1 MIRRLFFASIVWG
14 ALLGMAVAEESV
26 SDSTG
31 VFETRHYTALEL
43 PQKMWNALVY
53 PIGEFTIYAEHSE
66 LPQRVRNWFTN
77 EDRTFGLF
85 PYGQLGGETGTGI
98 GFNTFHTNLFGRE
111 KEFSASYIFAA
122 SERQMG
128 QALYCDPNVGGGDF
142 YWSAQADFLKTDNE
156 DATVNGIYEGS
167 EDALVA
173 AGLAEED
180 YLHEIQRFDGMV
192 TVGWRPHAHE
202 LEDYRQNVY
211 LEGRLG
217 FGRQELEGGRGAE
230 SSFLVPGQSGRA
242 SLVPGLREEISYAS
256 IGGRVAYDDR
266 DYREP
271 ARELSHPLN
280 YQFPGRVLLLADD
293 RYYSFRD
300 IAYAER
306 GGLLQAELDLITGSA
321 DVSFLRI
328 GVEAQ
333 RFFTL
338 FWRNRIMAL
347 RARLDKAHRLGD
359 EGIVPY
365 AEMPTLGGGLRLRGS
380 PRGRWRGEGALLL
393 SAEYR
398 YPIWDSWNAYL
409 FWDEGQVFDEFD
421 QVEAGEFRSSFGAG
435 ITLRTE
441 KAFLIGLRVGHSEEE
456 KALVGFSLEQEF

>member
-242 SLVPGLREEISYAS
+242 SLVPGLREEGGGSRTT
-256 IGGRVAYDDR
+256 IG
-266 DYREP
+266 
-271 ARELSHPLN
+271 
-280 YQFPGRVLLLADD
+280 
-293 RYYSFRD
+293 
-300 IAYAER
+300 
-306 GGLLQAELDLITGSA
+306 ITGS
-321 DVSFLRI
+321 R
-328 GVEAQ
+328 
-333 RFFTL
+333 
-338 FWRNRIMAL
+338 
-347 RARLDKAHRLGD
+347 
-359 EGIVPY
+359 
-365 AEMPTLGGGLRLRGS
+365 RGS
-380 PRGRWRGEGALLL
+380 CRIR
-393 SAEYR
+393 
-398 YPIWDSWNAYL
+398 
-409 FWDEGQVFDEFD
+409 
-421 QVEAGEFRSSFGAG
+421 
-435 ITLRTE
+435 
-441 KAFLIGLRVGHSEEE
+441 
-456 KALVGFSLEQEF
+456 

>member
-1 MIRRLFFASIVWG
+1 M
-14 ALLGMAVAEESV
+14 
-26 SDSTG
+26 
-31 VFETRHYTALEL
+31 
-43 PQKMWNALVY
+43 
-53 PIGEFTIYAEHSE
+53 
-66 LPQRVRNWFTN
+66 
-77 EDRTFGLF
+77 
-85 PYGQLGGETGTGI
+85 
-98 GFNTFHTNLFGRE
+98 
-111 KEFSASYIFAA
+111 
-122 SERQMG
+122 
-128 QALYCDPNVGGGDF
+128 
-142 YWSAQADFLKTDNE
+142 
-156 DATVNGIYEGS
+156 
-167 EDALVA
+167 
-173 AGLAEED
+173 
-180 YLHEIQRFDGMV
+180 
-192 TVGWRPHAHE
+192 
-202 LEDYRQNVY
+202 
-211 LEGRLG
+211 
-217 FGRQELEGGRGAE
+217 
-230 SSFLVPGQSGRA
+230 
-242 SLVPGLREEISYAS
+242 
-256 IGGRVAYDDR
+256 
-266 DYREP
+266 
-271 ARELSHPLN
+271 N

-365 AEMPTLGGGLRLRGS
+365 AEMPTLGGGQRLRGYK
-380 PRGRWRGEGALLL
+380 RGRFRGEGALLL

>member
-1 MIRRLFFASIVWG
+1 VIKRLLFASAVWG
-14 ALLGMAVAEESV
+14 ALFGIAVAEEDAP
-26 SDSTG
+26 DSTD
-31 VFETRHYTALEL
+31 VFETKHYTVLEL
-43 PQKMWNALVY
+43 PQKVWNALIY
-53 PIGEFTIYAEHSE
+53 PLGEFTIYAEHSE

-122 SERQMG
+122 PERQTG
-128 QALYCDPNVGGGDF
+128 QVLYCDPNVKGSSF
-142 YWSAQADFLKTDNE
+142 YWSAQADFLKTDSE

-167 EDALVA
+167 EGALVG

-180 YLHEIQRFDGMV
+180 WLHEIQRFDGMV
-192 TVGWRPHAHE
+192 TVGWRPNAHE

-217 FGRQELEGGRGAE
+217 FGREELRGGRGAE
-230 SSFLVPGQSGRA
+230 SSFLVPGQSGRV
-242 SLVPGLREEISYAS
+242 SLVPGLREEISYVS
-256 IGGRVAYDDR
+256 VGGRVAYDDR
-266 DYREP
+266 DYKEP

-306 GGLLQAELDLITGSA
+306 GGLLQAEMDLVTGSR

-333 RFFTL
+333 RFFRL
-338 FWRNRIMAL
+338 FWRNRILAL

-365 AEMPTLGGGLRLRGS
+365 ADMPTLGGGQRLRGYK
-380 PRGRWRGEGALLL
+380 RGRFRGEGALLL

-398 YPIWDSWNAYL
+398 YPIWDTWNAYL

-421 QVEAGEFRSSFGAG
+421 QVKTGEFRSSFGAG
-435 ITLRTE
+435 IRVRTE
-441 KAFLIGLRVGHSEEE
+441 KAFIIGLRVGHSEEE
-456 KALVGFSLEQEF
+456 KALIGFSLEQEF